1 MNSSDAGAEPP
12 EGAPPGEHQREGA
25 GPLQGGEPPEGA
37 APLEGER
44 QSEGAGPP
52 HDGDPPQGAD
62 LARQAL
68 EQAKADARRRGAAP
82 GRQRTQTPRGRDQSR
97 TRGSVTG
104 GEPQSLG
111 SAIEELLATRGWEV
125 QASVATVFARWPDIV
140 GSELAAHTRPE
151 SFDDGELVVVADS
164 PAWATQVRLLT
175 AKLIGRLR
183 EELGDSSVR
192 RVRVHGPAGP
202 PRSGGGSGISGAR
215 RT

>member
-1 MNSSDAGAEPP
+1 MEQSGSEPP
-12 EGAPPGEHQREGA
+12 PEDSPDPQGAQGAQPSDDGPP
-25 GPLQGGEPPEGA
+25 
-37 APLEGER
+37 
-44 QSEGAGPP
+44 QSERL
-52 HDGDPPQGAD
+52 QGAD

-68 EQAKADARRRGAAP
+68 EQAKADARGRGAAP
-82 GRQRTQTPRGRDQSR
+82 GRQRAQGSRGRTQGR
-97 TRGSVTG
+97 TPGSAAAG

-111 SAIEELLATRGWEV
+111 SAIEELLTNRGWEV
-125 QASVATVFARWPDIV
+125 QASVATVFARWPAIV

-183 EELGDSSVR
+183 EELGDGSVR